1 MLKTKQ
7 NELWLAD
14 WSLEMTETDII
25 IPPDTQ
31 DNGI

>member
-14 WSLEMTETDII
+14 WPLGMTETDSIT
-25 IPPDTQ
+25 PPDTQ